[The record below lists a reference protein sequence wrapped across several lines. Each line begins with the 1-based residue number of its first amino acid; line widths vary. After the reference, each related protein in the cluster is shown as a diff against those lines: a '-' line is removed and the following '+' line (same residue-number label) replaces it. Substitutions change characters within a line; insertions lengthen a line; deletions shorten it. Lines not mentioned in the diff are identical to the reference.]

1 MSEAG
6 KKDAAAPAT
15 SDAGR
20 RRRLSLS
27 HWILIGLVLGIGCGI
42 VFGELCQPLEVI
54 GDVFIRLLQ
63 MTILPYIVVSLIANI
78 GGLPARDA
86 RSLAGR
92 ALGFQALFW
101 AIGLTM
107 IVLMAQALPA
117 METASYYSGRAGQQ
131 ASADV
136 LSLYVPANPFSSL
149 ADGAVPAAV
158 LFSIALG
165 VALLGLPGRE
175 PVIAQLHVIAEAL
188 LRVSGFVAK
197 FTPLGVFAIAAA
209 AAGRITIEE
218 LGRIQAFLIIHTLSV
233 ALLAFLILP
242 WLTAALTPFRM
253 RDVLRHSR
261 DGLVMAFTTGNIFIA
276 LPLLFEGGRRLF
288 EQYDL
293 DVENTARPFE
303 VVLPIVFSF
312 PNAANLQFLLFVV
325 FAAWFTGAPMEASA
339 MPQLLGSGFLSL
351 FASDMVAIPFLLDLF
366 RIPADMFQLYV
377 ITSIVAM
384 RTAGLGAIVHLF
396 CVSLLVACALNG
408 IVKLRVPRLVALGI
422 VAVIVIAV
430 AGGAI
435 RSYLARATSNTV
447 NGYDVY
453 VSTPMIGTAPS
464 TVTVEEDV
472 DAGEADAPSLL
483 ARIKQIKERGVIR
496 VGYLPDRIPWTFIGP
511 EGELKGFDANMA
523 WLLANDL
530 EVGLEFRP
538 IEPERVAEQLQSG
551 QIDVVMSGF
560 PLTPAKM
567 YELQFSDP
575 VIELTVAV
583 AVRDHKRHLFQD
595 IKQIRRLDDLELGVV
610 VGRARGGAY
619 YAGWLR
625 DQLPNATITELDDSS
640 AFFGNRAG
648 TLDALVTSAE
658 GGSIWAIIHP
668 GFSVVVPSKN
678 PMAVPMAYPVADESL
693 EDFMNNWLHLKRAN
707 GSIETLRRHWLQG
720 ESQIDRTPRWS
731 VIRDV
736 LGWVE

>member
-1 MSEAG
+1 MSEPG
-6 KKDAAAPAT
+6 EKGQAT
-15 SDAGR
+15 RGSGGVSR

-27 HWILIGLVLGIGCGI
+27 HWILIGLVLGIGCG
-42 VFGELCQPLEVI
+42 VFLGELSQPLQVI

-78 GGLPARDA
+78 GGLRASEARTM
-86 RSLAGR
+86 AGR
-92 ALGFQALFW
+92 AVWLQVLFW
-101 AIGLTM
+101 AIGLAM

-165 VALLGLPGRE
+165 IALLGMPGKE
-175 PVIAQLHVIAEAL
+175 PVIEQLHVIAEAL

-209 AAGRITIEE
+209 ASGRITIEE

-233 ALLAFLILP
+233 GLLAFLILP

-253 RDVLRHSR
+253 RDVLKHSR

-288 EQYDL
+288 EQYEL
-293 DVENTARPFE
+293 DVETTARPFE

-325 FAAWFTGAPMEASA
+325 FAAWFTGAPIEVSG

-377 ITSIVAM
+377 VTSIVAM
-384 RTAGLGAIVHLF
+384 RTAGLAAIVHLF
-396 CVSLLVACALNG
+396 CVSVLVACALNG
-408 IVKLRVPRLVALGI
+408 VMKLRLHRLAALGI
-422 VAVIVIAV
+422 VAVVVVAV
-430 AGGAI
+430 AVGGA
-435 RSYLARATSNTV
+435 RNYLARATSNTV
-447 NGYDVY
+447 DGYDVY
-453 VSTPMIGTAPS
+453 VSTPMLGKAPS
-464 TVTVEEDV
+464 MVTVEEDV
-472 DAGEADAPSLL
+472 STGAADAPSLL
-483 ARIKQIKERGVIR
+483 ARIKQIKQRGVIR
-496 VGYLPDRIPWTFIGP
+496 VGYLPDRLPWTFTGP

-523 WLLANDL
+523 WMLANDL

-538 IEPERVAEQLQSG
+538 IDPQRVAEQLQSG
-551 QIDVVMSGF
+551 QIDIVMSGF
-560 PLTPAKM
+560 PLTPVKM
-567 YELQFSDP
+567 YEMQFSEP
-575 VIELTVAV
+575 VLELTAAI
-583 AVRDHKRHLFQD
+583 AVRDYKRHLFQD
-595 IKQIRRLDDLELGVV
+595 IKQIRRIEGLELGVV
-610 VGRARGGAY
+610 TGRAGGGAY
-619 YAGWLR
+619 YASWLR
-625 DQLPNATITELDDSS
+625 DRLPDATITELTDQSE
-640 AFFGNRAG
+640 FFEHRDG
-648 TLDALVTSAE
+648 TLDGLVTSAE

-668 GFSVVVPSKN
+668 GFSIVVPSDDLV
-678 PMAVPMAYPVADESL
+678 AVPMAYPVADESL
-693 EDFMNNWLHLKRAN
+693 ENFVNNWLHLKRAN
-707 GSIETLRRHWLQG
+707 RSIEALRRHWLQG
-720 ESQIDRTPRWS
+720 ESQVERKPRWS